1 MWGQRTIRMMPSLL
15 LDPRPLIGRQRAGLA
30 RMLRDRIGGEEFN
43 ESHER
48 IWFTE
53 GERWFSEADVIW
65 QVHADTSMF
74 IGGIRALLL
83 QSLHPVAMQ
92 GVSEHSGFRGDPWGR
107 LQNTSRYL
115 ATTTYGTVE
124 DAERIIR
131 VVQSIHR
138 RVTGTTPAGRP
149 YAASDPHLLGWV
161 HAAQVDSFTTSYQ
174 AFGPRR
180 LSEAEVDAYVAQ
192 SGEVAERLG
201 VVDPPRTWE
210 ENVALLARYRPE
222 LRSTPA
228 ARDVAVMLLRN
239 PPLTGPA
246 RLGFGV
252 LAAGAVSTLPP
263 WVRTTLL
270 LPTLPTADRLV
281 VRPLARSAMLTLR
294 WALGDTTDLPDPPPP
309 ATAG

>member
-1 MWGQRTIRMMPSLL
+1 MSPLR
-15 LDPRPLIGRQRAGLA
+15 LDPRALVARPRAGLA
-30 RMLRDRIGGEEFN
+30 RMVRDRVGGAEFD

-53 GERWFSEADVIW
+53 GERWFSESDVIW
-65 QVHADTSMF
+65 EVHADTSMF

-131 VVQSIHR
+131 VVQAIHR

-161 HAAQVDSFTTSYQ
+161 HAAQVDSFVATFQ
-174 AFGPRR
+174 AFGHRR
-180 LSEAEVDAYVAQ
+180 LSEPEVDQYVAQ
-192 SGEVAERLG
+192 SGEVAARLG

-210 ENVALLARYRPE
+210 ENVALLASYRPE

-228 ARDVAVMLLRN
+228 ARDVAVLLLRD

-252 LAAGAVSTLPP
+252 LAAGAVSTLPS

-270 LPTLPTADRLV
+270 LPTLPTTDRLL
-281 VRPLARSAMLTLR
+281 VRPLARSAVLTLR
-294 WALGDTTDLPDPPPP
+294 WALADTSGLPEPPR
-309 ATAG
+309 A

>member
-1 MWGQRTIRMMPSLL
+1 MSPLP
-15 LDPRPLIGRQRAGLA
+15 LDPRPLIGRSRAGLA
-30 RMLRDRIGGEEFN
+30 RMLRDRIGGDEFN

-53 GERWFSEADVIW
+53 GERWFSESDVIW

-92 GVSEHSGFRGDPWGR
+92 GVSEHSAFRGDPWGR

-115 ATTTYGTVE
+115 ATTTYGTIE

-131 VVQSIHR
+131 IVQAIHR

-161 HAAQVDSFTTSYQ
+161 HAAQVDSFVTCFQ

-180 LSEAEVDAYVAQ
+180 LHEAEVDAYVAQ

-201 VVDPPRTWE
+201 VVNPPRTWE
-210 ENVALLARYRPE
+210 QAVDQLAAYRPE

-228 ARDVAVMLLRN
+228 AREVAALLLRD

-281 VRPLARSAMLTLR
+281 VRPLARSAMVTLR
-294 WALGDTTDLPDPPPP
+294 WALADTTDLPQP
-309 ATAG
+309 AAAG

>member
-1 MWGQRTIRMMPSLL
+1 MGTAAEHQ
-15 LDPRPLIGRQRAGLA
+15 PLPGHHHLRHGRA
-30 RMLRDRIGGEEFN
+30 
-43 ESHER
+43 
-48 IWFTE
+48 
-53 GERWFSEADVIW
+53 
-65 QVHADTSMF
+65 
-74 IGGIRALLL
+74 
-83 QSLHPVAMQ
+83 
-92 GVSEHSGFRGDPWGR
+92 
-107 LQNTSRYL
+107 
-115 ATTTYGTVE
+115 

-131 VVQSIHR
+131 VVQAIHR

-161 HAAQVDSFTTSYQ
+161 HAAQVDSFVTSYQ

-180 LSEAEVDAYVAQ
+180 LADAEVDAYVAQ
-192 SGEVAERLG
+192 SGEVAQRLG

-210 ENVALLARYRPE
+210 QAVALLERYRPE

-228 ARDVAVMLLRN
+228 ARDVAAMLLRD

-294 WALGDTTDLPDPPPP
+294 WALGDTTDLPEPPQP
-309 ATAG
+309 AAAG

>member
-1 MWGQRTIRMMPSLL
+1 MPPLL

-30 RMLRDRIGGEEFN
+30 KMLRDRIGGEEFN
-43 ESHER
+43 ASHER

-53 GERWFSEADVIW
+53 GERWFSEDDVIW
-65 QVHADTSMF
+65 RVHADTSMF

-92 GVSEHSGFRGDPWGR
+92 GVSEHSGYRGDPWGR

-131 VVQSIHR
+131 VVQAIHR

-161 HAAQVDSFTTSYQ
+161 HAAQVDSFVTSYQ

-180 LSEAEVDAYVAQ
+180 LADAEVDAYVAQ
-192 SGEVAERLG
+192 SGEVAQRLG

-210 ENVALLARYRPE
+210 QAVALLERYRPE

-228 ARDVAVMLLRN
+228 ARDVAAMLLRD

-294 WALGDTTDLPDPPPP
+294 WALGDTTDLPEPPQP
-309 ATAG
+309 TAAG

>member
-1 MWGQRTIRMMPSLL
+1 MPPLL

-30 RMLRDRIGGEEFN
+30 KMLRDRIGGEEFN
-43 ESHER
+43 ASHER

-53 GERWFSEADVIW
+53 GERWFSEGDVIW

-92 GVSEHSGFRGDPWGR
+92 GVSEHSGFRGNPWGR

-131 VVQSIHR
+131 VVQAIHR
-138 RVTGTTPAGRP
+138 RVTGTTPSGRP

-161 HAAQVDSFTTSYQ
+161 HAAQVDSFVTSFQ
-174 AFGPRR
+174 AFGPCR
-180 LSEAEVDAYVAQ
+180 LSEAEVDTYVAQ
-192 SGEVAERLG
+192 SGEVAQRLG

-270 LPTLPTADRLV
+270 LPTLPAADRFV

-294 WALGDTTDLPDPPPP
+294 WALGDTTDLPEPPGSS
-309 ATAG
+309 AS

>member
-1 MWGQRTIRMMPSLL
+1 
-15 LDPRPLIGRQRAGLA
+15 
-30 RMLRDRIGGEEFN
+30 MLRDRIGGAEFN

-53 GERWFSEADVIW
+53 GERWFSESDVIW

-92 GVSEHSGFRGDPWGR
+92 GVSEHSAFRGDPWGR

-131 VVQSIHR
+131 IVQAIHR

-161 HAAQVDSFTTSYQ
+161 HAAQVDSFVTCFQT
-174 AFGPRR
+174 FGPRR
-180 LSEAEVDAYVAQ
+180 LQEAEVDAYVAQ

-201 VVDPPRTWE
+201 VVNPPRTWE
-210 ENVALLARYRPE
+210 QAVDRLAAYRPE

-228 ARDVAVMLLRN
+228 AREVAALLLRD

-281 VRPLARSAMLTLR
+281 VRPLARSAMVTLR
-294 WALGDTTDLPDPPPP
+294 WALADTTELPQP
-309 ATAG
+309 AAAS

>member
-1 MWGQRTIRMMPSLL
+1 MSPLP
-15 LDPRPLIGRQRAGLA
+15 LDPRPLIGRSRAGLA
-30 RMLRDRIGGEEFN
+30 RMLRDRIGGDEFN

-53 GERWFSEADVIW
+53 GERWFSESDVIW

-92 GVSEHSGFRGDPWGR
+92 GVSEHSAFRGDPWGR

-115 ATTTYGTVE
+115 ATTTYGTIE

-131 VVQSIHR
+131 IVQGIHR

-161 HAAQVDSFTTSYQ
+161 HAAQVDSFVKCFQ

-180 LSEAEVDAYVAQ
+180 LQEAEVDAYVAQ

-201 VVDPPRTWE
+201 VVNPPRTWDQA
-210 ENVALLARYRPE
+210 VDQLAAYRPE

-228 ARDVAVMLLRN
+228 AREVAALLLRD

-281 VRPLARSAMLTLR
+281 VRPLARSAMVTLR
-294 WALGDTTDLPDPPPP
+294 WALADTTELPQP
-309 ATAG
+309 AATG

>member
-1 MWGQRTIRMMPSLL
+1 MSPLP

-30 RMLRDRIGGEEFN
+30 RMLRDRVGGAEFD

-53 GERWFSEADVIW
+53 GERWFSESDVIW

-131 VVQSIHR
+131 IVQAIHK

-161 HAAQVDSFTTSYQ
+161 HAAQVDSFVATFQ
-174 AFGPRR
+174 AFGHRR
-180 LSEAEVDAYVAQ
+180 LTDAEVDAYVAQ
-192 SGEVAERLG
+192 SGEVAGRLG
-201 VVDPPRTWE
+201 VVDPPQTWE
-210 ENVALLARYRPE
+210 EILALLASYRPE

-228 ARDVAVMLLRN
+228 ARDVATLLLRD

-252 LAAGAVSTLPP
+252 LAAGAVATLPP
-263 WVRTTLL
+263 WVRSTLR
-270 LPTLPTADRLV
+270 LPTLPATDRLL
-281 VRPLARSAMLTLR
+281 VRPLARSAVVTLR
-294 WALGDTTDLPDPPPP
+294 WALSDTTGLPQRPQP
-309 ATAG
+309 AAAG

>member
-1 MWGQRTIRMMPSLL
+1 MPPLP
-15 LDPRPLIGRQRAGLA
+15 LDPRPLIGRSRAGLA
-30 RMLRDRIGGEEFN
+30 KMLRDRVGGAEFN
-43 ESHER
+43 DSHER

-53 GERWFSEADVIW
+53 GERWFSESDVIW
-65 QVHADTSMF
+65 QVHGDTSMF

-92 GVSEHSGFRGDPWGR
+92 GVHEHSGFRGDPWGR

-131 VVQSIHR
+131 AVQAIHR

-161 HAAQVDSFTTSYQ
+161 HVAQVDSFVTTYQ
-174 AFGPRR
+174 SFGARR
-180 LSEAEVDAYVAQ
+180 LSDPEVDAYVAQ
-192 SGEVAERLG
+192 AGEVAERLG
-201 VVDPPRTWE
+201 VLDPPQTWE
-210 ENVALLARYRPE
+210 QVEGLLAAYRPE

-228 ARDVAVMLLRN
+228 ARDVATLLLRD

-246 RLGFGV
+246 RLGYAV

-263 WVRTTLL
+263 WVRSTLL
-270 LPTLPTADRLV
+270 LPTLPTADRVL
-281 VRPLARSAMLTLR
+281 VRPLARSATLTLR
-294 WALGDTTDLPDPPPP
+294 WALADTTDLPRPPR
-309 ATAG
+309 AAAA